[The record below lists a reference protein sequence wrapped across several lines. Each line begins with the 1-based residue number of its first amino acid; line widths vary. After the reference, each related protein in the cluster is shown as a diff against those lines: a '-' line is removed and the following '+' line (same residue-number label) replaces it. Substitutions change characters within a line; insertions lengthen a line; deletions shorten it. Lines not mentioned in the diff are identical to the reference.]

1 MVYQVGHGPDTVSAT
16 ITVSAE
22 DTNVRQI
29 LVTLKDANGVAIDYI
44 ETVTLIVFLNAAKTA
59 FVVTGG
65 TTGIELG
72 AGGQG
77 AILALVAKKVFL
89 ATTEVNGQ
97 LDLKWTDTGTEAAFL
112 GVALPNGE
120 IVMSSALTNA

>member
-1 MVYQVGHGPDTVSAT
+1 MAYNTPGIADAVGAT
-16 ITVSAE
+16 ITVAAE

-29 LVTLKDANGVAIDYI
+29 LVQLTDAAGNAIDYI
-44 ETVTLIVFLNAAKTA
+44 ETVTLIVFLNAARTA

-112 GVALPNGE
+112 GVQLPTGE
-120 IVMSSALTNA
+120 VVMSSALTNA